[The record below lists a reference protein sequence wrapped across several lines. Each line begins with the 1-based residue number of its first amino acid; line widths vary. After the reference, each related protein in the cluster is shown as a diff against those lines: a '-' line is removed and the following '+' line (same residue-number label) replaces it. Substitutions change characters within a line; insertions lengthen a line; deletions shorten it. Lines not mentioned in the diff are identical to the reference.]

1 MDPKKKSIIEQA
13 IKLFARKGFSSTSVQ
28 EIARECNISKGA
40 FYLHFKSKDE
50 LLYELFEY
58 YWRRMQRRVNEV
70 SSEPLEPSDKFAQQ
84 LKITIEEVANHREF
98 IIMQVREQVIPFN
111 ENIEQFI
118 KKMRYHSYL
127 FYRNHLI
134 SIYGKEAEAYAWEGS
149 LITQSLVSNYIDLI
163 IVDNVEFNF
172 LEVADSIVTKVDY
185 MMKGI
190 MENKD
195 TPVITEEIIEQI
207 APDDFSLSQLDEIIR
222 ELKEV
227 TVSEAD
233 QDIKDTAEVLTLELE
248 RTSPRVAVV
257 KGMASNLEKHEEYLD
272 LASKLRSYF
281 I

>member
-1 MDPKKKSIIEQA
+1 MDPKKKNIIEQA

-28 EIARECNISKGA
+28 EIAKECNISKGA

-50 LLYELFEY
+50 LLYELFEH

-70 SSEPLEPSDKFAQQ
+70 SSEPLEPSEKLVQQ

-98 IIMQVREQVIPFN
+98 IIMQIREQVIPFN

-127 FYRNHLI
+127 FYKNHLV
-134 SIYGKEAEAYAWEGS
+134 SIYGKEAETYAWEGS

-195 TPVITEEIIEQI
+195 APVITEEIIEQM
-207 APDDFSLSQLDEIIR
+207 APDDFSLSQLDELIR

-227 TVSEAD
+227 TVSEAE
-233 QDIKDTAEVLTLELE
+233 QDIIDTAEVLTLELE

-257 KGMASNLEKHEEYLD
+257 KGMASNLEKHEGYLD
-272 LASKLRSYF
+272 LASKLRAYF